1 MVVVDQAQIDK
12 ILAGASSDDPEARLD
27 TLEKELD
34 FVKTSIKRLL
44 IDLRERMNE
53 LDNPFT
59 NAAAYAGGRF
69 ERPDLTV
76 ETEDEES
83 APDDALSTD
92 SLEETEEPQ
101 GPLAGSLDG
110 SLFPA
115 DIATACLPTDGTLTL
130 PQAKPTGKLKLQKV
144 HRLFEWVHQGCRKY
158 GHEHM
163 TIMIDAYRSMGY
175 ITDEV
180 SDQVR
185 DIMRMAPETRRDIQ
199 DIGPNEFVS
208 ELYVLNRILDPDDA
222 TLDRDMIEV
231 LMLAHRRPGEQGAG
245 KPSSHERDASD
256 TWIELLDRI

>member
-1 MVVVDQAQIDK
+1 MVGVDQAQIDK

-59 NAAAYAGGRF
+59 SAAAYAGGRF

-92 SLEETEEPQ
+92 NLEETEEPQ

-110 SLFPA
+110 S
-115 DIATACLPTDGTLTL
+115 
-130 PQAKPTGKLKLQKV
+130 
-144 HRLFEWVHQGCRKY
+144 
-158 GHEHM
+158 
-163 TIMIDAYRSMGY
+163 
-175 ITDEV
+175 
-180 SDQVR
+180 
-185 DIMRMAPETRRDIQ
+185 
-199 DIGPNEFVS
+199 
-208 ELYVLNRILDPDDA
+208 
-222 TLDRDMIEV
+222 
-231 LMLAHRRPGEQGAG
+231 
-245 KPSSHERDASD
+245 
-256 TWIELLDRI
+256 